1 MKIVILNGSPKGEQ
15 SVTMQYILYLKK
27 KFPQHEYK
35 ILNVAEQ
42 IKRLEKNEEL
52 FQEILNEIK
61 ISDGIIWGFPVYV
74 MHISSQYKRFIEL
87 IYEKNAES
95 VFKNKYTMLLMTSI
109 HFFDHTA
116 ENYMHSICDDLG
128 MKFIDFYSVDSW
140 DLLYPKRRIAW
151 LQFAETF
158 FDAIEKKI
166 PTIRQNYPVIYKDF
180 KYNPSEISKREPKIN
195 TDGKKVLII
204 TDSTDENTNLGKM
217 INTFQNSF
225 SQEIEVI
232 NIYNIDIKGGCLG
245 CGKCGYNHECVYH
258 GKDGFKGFWEEKIM
272 KSDILIYAG
281 SIKDRFLSSRWKM
294 VYDRCFYN
302 THTPTLIGK
311 QIAYI
316 ISGPFAQIPNL
327 KQMLQAHIEIQMAN
341 LVGFVTDEYED
352 SSEIDALLYHLAE
365 RSIKFANIDFKKPQ
379 TFLGVGGFK
388 IFRDD
393 VYGRNRFVFLADHDW
408 YEKHGV
414 YDTFPQNDQ
423 RAIEMNKK
431 LIPLIQI
438 DKIRNKMDFKIEF
451 LKPFKRIIEDPNK

>member
-15 SVTMQYILYLKK
+15 SVTMQYILYLQKK
-27 KFPQHEYK
+27 IPMHEYK
-35 ILNVAEQ
+35 ILNIAQQ
-42 IKRLEKNEEL
+42 IKRLEKNEEF

-61 ISDGIIWGFPVYV
+61 VADGIIWGFPVYV

-87 IYEKNAES
+87 IYEKNIES
-95 VFKNKYTMLLMTSI
+95 VFKDKYTMLLMTSI

-116 ENYMHSICDDLG
+116 ENYIHGICDDLG

-151 LQFAETF
+151 LQFAESF
-158 FDAIEKKI
+158 FEAIEKKI
-166 PTIRQNYPVIYKDF
+166 PTIRQNYPVTYKDF
-180 KYNPSEISKREPKIN
+180 KYNPSEISKMEPNIN
-195 TDGKKVLII
+195 TEGKQVLII

-258 GKDGFKGFWEEKIM
+258 GKDGFKEFWEDKIM
-272 KSDILIYAG
+272 KSDILIFAG

-316 ISGPFAQIPNL
+316 ISGPFAQLPNL
-327 KQMLQAHIEIQMAN
+327 KQMLQAHVEIQMAN

-352 SSEIDALLYHLAE
+352 SAKIDALLYHLAE
-365 RSIKFANIDFKKPQ
+365 RLIKFANKDLKKPQ
-379 TFLGVGGFK
+379 TFLGIGGFK

-393 VYGRNRFVFLADHDW
+393 VYGRNRFVFLADHNW
-408 YEKHGV
+408 YEEHGV

-438 DKIRNKMDFKIEF
+438 DKIRNKMDLKVEF
-451 LKPFKRIIEDPNK
+451 LKPFKKVIEDPNK